1 MPSNATGFAVS
12 SWGPVIFVLDEIE
25 DMKYDVPLSGEIS
38 QHQREGLADS
48 NRNGSTKRAPSSGR
62 GRPACGPGIYV
73 YTLFSAPFG
82 GKVVGLPT
90 KGGSTGGMKH
100 YVSLFALGDARS

>member
-1 MPSNATGFAVS
+1 MCTRVEKSRSTSGKGLRTPIVTVQPKEPLPQEGA
-12 SWGPVIFVLDEIE
+12 GP
-25 DMKYDVPLSGEIS
+25 
-38 QHQREGLADS
+38 LA
-48 NRNGSTKRAPSSGR
+48 GR
-62 GRPACGPGIYV
+62 GIYV